1 MLIRDQ
7 DHQNKRSQMNN
18 LVFSG
23 RRVFSMRYAP
33 ASLAIFLTTAL
44 LAFAPS
50 AGVQAQDAPRPPG
63 GLFGGVFGGSGND
76 RAQQPAQAEDTELVD
91 RLGRIEQQMRQM
103 TGSIEELQFHNK
115 QLQQQIQRMQE
126 DNEYRF
132 QQLGGGHGAGAPR
145 SPSPAAAPSG
155 RRSEAKEPQ
164 YAGRQ
169 PTDTPPPRGGAE
181 NYQQQPYSGGQ
192 QAAGNQQPYEDQ
204 RQQGRR
210 SDVFDPRAHPNAP
223 GAPRALGGG
232 GPVAS
237 ADPGSSIGARG
248 GRDAGQPLDL
258 STVNGPDGDAGG
270 SGGYGSTAPSGGSY
284 GTTNSLPPP
293 PARNPSATGQR
304 VATLPPSGSPKDQLD
319 LGVGYV
325 EHKDYAR
332 AETALNGFLQRF
344 PKNALAPDAR
354 YWLGESL
361 FQRQQY
367 RDAAEQF
374 LTVTT
379 KYDTSGKAPDALM
392 RLGQALKA
400 LGEKDTACAAWGE
413 VKRKY
418 PRASVSVRQG
428 VARELKR
435 AHC

>member
-1 MLIRDQ
+1 MR
-7 DHQNKRSQMNN
+7 HA
-18 LVFSG
+18 FSG
-23 RRVFSMRYAP
+23 
-33 ASLAIFLTTAL
+33 SLAIFLTTSV
-44 LAFAPS
+44 LAFGPS
-50 AGVQAQDAPRPPG
+50 AGARAQDAPRPPG
-63 GLFGGVFGGSGND
+63 GLFGGVFGGSSD
-76 RAQQPAQAEDTELVD
+76 ERAQQPRQSEDTELVD
-91 RLGRIEQQMRQM
+91 RLGRIEQQMRKM
-103 TGSIEELQFHNK
+103 TGSIEELQFHNQ

-126 DNEYRF
+126 DNEARF
-132 QQLGGGHGAGAPR
+132 QQLGGGHGTAAPR
-145 SPSPAAAPSG
+145 SPAAAPSSG
-155 RRSEAKEPQ
+155 RRSEVKEPQ

-169 PTDTPPPRGGAE
+169 EPSAQSPADNA
-181 NYQQQPYSGGQ
+181 QQPYTGGR
-192 QAAGNQQPYEDQ
+192 QPE
-204 RQQGRR
+204 RHR
-210 SDVFDPRAHPNAP
+210 DVFDPNAHPDAP

-237 ADPGSSIGARG
+237 ADPDSGIGARG
-248 GRDAGQPLDL
+248 GRGAGQPLDL
-258 STVNGPDGDAGG
+258 STVNGPGGDEGG
-270 SGGYGSTAPSGGSY
+270 SGGYGSAPVSGGSY
-284 GTTNSLPPP
+284 GTTNALPPP
-293 PARNPSATGQR
+293 AAARTPSATSQH
-304 VATLPPSGSPKDQLD
+304 VATLPPSGSPKDQYD

-379 KYDTSGKAPDALM
+379 KFDTSGKAPDALM

>member
-1 MLIRDQ
+1 MR
-7 DHQNKRSQMNN
+7 HA
-18 LVFSG
+18 FSG
-23 RRVFSMRYAP
+23 P
-33 ASLAIFLTTAL
+33 LAVFLTASV
-44 LAFAPS
+44 LAFGPS
-50 AGVQAQDAPRPPG
+50 VSAQAQDAPRPPG
-63 GLFGGVFGGSGND
+63 GLFGGVFGGSSDD
-76 RAQQPAQAEDTELVD
+76 RAQQPSQSEDTELVD
-91 RLGRIEQQMRQM
+91 RLGRIEQQMRKM
-103 TGSIEELQFHNK
+103 TGSIEELQFHNQ

-126 DNEYRF
+126 DNEARF
-132 QQLGGGHGAGAPR
+132 QQLGGGHGAAAPR
-145 SPSPAAAPSG
+145 SPASPG
-155 RRSEAKEPQ
+155 HRSEAKEPQ

-169 PTDTPPPRGGAE
+169 ETGAQQPQRDAGSYE
-181 NYQQQPYSGGQ
+181 QRPYSGQSQPAGNEQQPYGDG
-192 QAAGNQQPYEDQ
+192 

-210 SDVFDPRAHPNAP
+210 SDAFDPHAHPDAP
-223 GAPRALGGG
+223 GAPRALGSG

-237 ADPGSSIGARG
+237 ADPNSGIGAPG
-248 GRDAGQPLDL
+248 GRGAGQPLDL
-258 STVNGPDGDAGG
+258 STVNGPGDEGGG
-270 SGGYGSTAPSGGSY
+270 SGGYGSAPVSGGSY
-284 GTTNSLPPP
+284 GTTSALPPP
-293 PARNPSATGQR
+293 PAARTPSATSQR
-304 VATLPPSGSPKDQLD
+304 VATLPPSGSPKDQYD

-332 AETALNGFLQRF
+332 AEQALNGFLQRF

-379 KYDTSGKAPDALM
+379 KFDTSGKAPDALM